1 MCLRDDLRVIDIE
14 IRLRDIADGD
24 DAFEGVPLRDHRKG
38 DDIALVHHG
47 PCLLEGHVFIDT
59 RGLAVLDVG
68 NLGFYGGDQTWLR
81 HLEVI
86 ENEGGLTGRLA
97 GATRDILA
105 AAGDFIFQICVC
117 DRSAY
122 GVGIRVTMARDQHLA
137 LRVMWDQCFIFR
149 HVFSSQ
155 IKPFLLVIRYH
166 KCDGNSMQVP
176 EKGHGT

>member
-14 IRLRDIADGD
+14 IGLRDIADGD
-24 DAFEGVPLRDHRKG
+24 DAFEGVPLRNDRKG

-47 PCLLEGHVFIDT
+47 PGLLEGHIFIYT
-59 RGLAVLDVG
+59 RGLAVLDIG
-68 NLGFYGGDQTWLR
+68 DLGLYGRDQARFR

-86 ENEGGLTGRLA
+86 ENEGGLTGRLT
-97 GATRDILA
+97 GAAWDIVA
-105 AAGDFIFQICVC
+105 AAGDFIFQVCVC
-117 DRSAY
+117 DRSADR
-122 GVGIRVTMARDQHLA
+122 VGIRVTMARDQHLT

-155 IKPFLLVIRYH
+155 IKPVLLVIRYH
-166 KCDGNSMQVP
+166 KCCSNSMQVL